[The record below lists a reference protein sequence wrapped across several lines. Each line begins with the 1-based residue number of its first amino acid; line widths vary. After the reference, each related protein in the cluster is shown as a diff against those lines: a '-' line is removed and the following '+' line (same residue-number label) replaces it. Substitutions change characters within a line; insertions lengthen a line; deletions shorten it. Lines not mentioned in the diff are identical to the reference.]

1 MKRTATILALAVV
14 VLAGAWTAVRGVA
27 EAHAVL
33 VRSSPAAGA
42 QLPAAPSAIDLW
54 FSEPLEARFS
64 AFELLSTGGESLPV
78 DGLAVDPLDPYHLS
92 GLPRELGP
100 GLYTVSYRNVSQSDG
115 HEWSGSF
122 AFTVLNPDGSVPSGE
137 AYQPE
142 LGRRNSPANILGRWF
157 TFLGFSL
164 AAGGAPLLWSLRRAE
179 RARGLA
185 PWHAE
190 ASRRV
195 ALAGLPLLVAGGAL
209 VITAQAQA
217 IPGAGVIEIAGTTR
231 GGTIWLWRM
240 LAVEAVAIL
249 LVLSF
254 LAARWRS
261 RRGEVVTLAALPL
274 AALSGLATISLLSHA
289 AAAPGWGW
297 AVAFDLVHFAVAAA
311 WVGGLAVLL
320 VLARAARGASVER
333 GALMVHAVVPFAT
346 FAAASVFVLGVT
358 GVLRSLGELP
368 SLPALWETEYG
379 RWLIAKLVLILPM
392 LGIAWLNRRA
402 VAASRGAKGKAGL
415 EAAARVRR
423 LLPLEVA
430 AGAAVLFTVA
440 VLGQVPTPRG
450 ATAVEAAPASVF
462 NGVEQSGN
470 LAAHLQVTPAVV
482 GDNTLRIHVYSTA
495 PAEGW
500 AGHAPTGE
508 VTRVRV
514 TFAQAGALGGEFV
527 DAVPQGQGIY
537 TAQGSFLSLA
547 LTWNLTVDVARA
559 GQDDARF
566 SFVVPI
572 GTGASDG
579 ASRAAFA
586 SPAPQ
591 LTTRVLGAL
600 IALMAGAGLALGW
613 RHHPRYSA
621 ATQTAGWVLILGA
634 VWVGTTGGGSG
645 ALANPSP
652 ADPAAIERGATL
664 FQQRCVTCHGED
676 GRGDGPAAAGLT
688 PPPADLR
695 LHIPL
700 HPDTETFLFI
710 TNGVPGTAMPA
721 WEELLTERERW
732 DLTNYLVDTFSNGT
746 QSAP

>member
-1 MKRTATILALAVV
+1 M
-14 VLAGAWTAVRGVA
+14 
-27 EAHAVL
+27 L

-42 QLPAAPSAIDLW
+42 QLPAAPSVIDLW

-64 AFELLSTGGESLPV
+64 TFELLASSGESLPV
-78 DGLAVDPLDPYHLS
+78 DGIAVDPLDPYHLS
-92 GLPRELGP
+92 GLPRSLGP

-122 AFTVLNPDGSVPSGE
+122 AFTVLNPDGSVPTGE
-137 AYQPE
+137 AYHPE

-164 AAGGAPLLWSLRRAE
+164 AAGGAPLLWSLRRAG
-179 RARGLA
+179 RAHALV
-185 PWHAE
+185 PLHAE

-195 ALAGLPLLVAGGAL
+195 ALVGLPLLVTGGVL

-217 IPGAGVIEIAGTTR
+217 IPGASALEIASTTR

-249 LVLSF
+249 LALSF
-254 LAARWRS
+254 LAASWRAT
-261 RRGEVVTLAALPL
+261 RGEVVTLAALPL
-274 AALSGLATISLLSHA
+274 TAICGLATISLLSHA

-297 AVAFDLVHFAVAAA
+297 AVAFDLVHFAVAAM
-311 WVGGLAVLL
+311 WLGGLAVLL

-333 GALMVHAVVPFAT
+333 GALMVYAVAPFAT
-346 FAAASVFVLGVT
+346 FAAASVFLLAVT

-379 RWLIAKLVLILPM
+379 RWLLAKMALVFPL
-392 LGIAWLNRRA
+392 LGVAWLNRRA
-402 VAASRGAKGKAGL
+402 VAASRSARGKAGL
-415 EAAARVRR
+415 ETAAARVRR
-423 LLPLEVA
+423 LLPLEIA
-430 AGAAVLFTVA
+430 LGAAVLATVA

-450 ATAVEAAPASVF
+450 AVAAEAGPVSAF
-462 NGVEQSGN
+462 NGVEQSGD
-470 LAAHLQVTPAVV
+470 LAVHLQVTPAVV
-482 GDNTLRIHVYSTA
+482 GDNALRIHVYSTGGGA
-495 PAEGW
+495 SDGW
-500 AGHAPTGE
+500 VGDAGTGE

-514 TFAQAGALGGEFV
+514 TFAQAGALGGESV

-547 LTWNLTVDVARA
+547 LTWNLTIDVARA

-566 SFVVPI
+566 AFAVPI
-572 GTGASDG
+572 GTGA
-579 ASRAAFA
+579 ASESSRSAFA

-591 LTTRVLGAL
+591 LTGRVFGAL
-600 IALMAGAGLALGW
+600 IALMAGAALALGW

-621 ATQTAGWVLILGA
+621 ATQTVGWVLILGA
-634 VWVGTTGGGSG
+634 AWVGTTGGGGG
-645 ALANPSP
+645 ALVNPSP
-652 ADPAAIERGATL
+652 GDPAAIERGATL
-664 FQQRCVTCHGED
+664 FRQRCVTCHGVD

-695 LHIPL
+695 LHVPL

-732 DLTNYLVDTFSNGT
+732 DLVNYLVDAFSNGT